1 MSEISPPDPVDGE
14 QTMLILVG
22 LVASGKSTF
31 AEALERHF
39 PRFRRCNQDDLGNRQ
54 LVEELAHQTLQE
66 GLSPCIDRTN
76 FNAIQR
82 SYWTNIARSF
92 PRTTI
97 SIIVFDTPYHVC
109 ASRLQHR
116 TSHPTINDAQ
126 QGLVILARFAS
137 QFRPPSPD
145 EDYDHILYLKPSDL
159 PSPEYTRD
167 VILSI
172 LSRLRA
178 SAGQT
183 GRAVQ
188 PHISYFATRGPHS
201 ISRGGPTR
209 GYRALH
215 GDRGSWRRSSQSRPF
230 YSYWIPGIGSSGS
243 TASSGS
249 HFSARQQLHHQ
260 GLIASETRGVQSG
273 LALVTV
279 FRV

>member
-1 MSEISPPDPVDGE
+1 
-14 QTMLILVG
+14 MLILVG

-126 QGLVILARFAS
+126 QGLAILARFAS
-137 QFRPPSPD
+137 QFRPPSHD

-167 VILSI
+167 DISSI

-188 PHISYFATRGPHS
+188 PHITSYFGTRGSHS

-215 GDRGSWRRSSQSRPF
+215 GDRGSRRRSSQSRAF
-230 YSYWIPGIGSSGS
+230 YRHTSFPPSGTNRDEWRVSATGSQESGP
-243 TASSGS
+243 
-249 HFSARQQLHHQ
+249 Q
-260 GLIASETRGVQSG
+260 GLWPVQDRTSQRGNSSTTRG
-273 LALVTV
+273 
-279 FRV
+279 